1 LNNTFLRHGADSVPS
16 VRAAVMRAVGRPL
29 TIEDVDIDPPQ
40 EQEVLIDVAAAGL
53 CHSDLRFL
61 EGSFDHPLP
70 TVLGHEVAGTVAAV
84 GDAVT
89 EVAVGD
95 HVVMSISVSC
105 GTCPLCRSGRSH
117 LCVDKGATRRRA
129 GQPSRLSQA
138 GSPITQFLDLSAFA
152 EQILVHESAVVG
164 IGEDVPFEHA
174 AVLGC
179 GVATGLGA
187 ALNTARVQP
196 GDSVVVIGCGGVGLS
211 AVQGARI
218 AGAHQIIAIDPVPE
232 KLDLAMRLGA
242 TEVVDA
248 ADPGLVP
255 AVVSLSDGLGV
266 DHVIE
271 AVGRVPSIEQGFA
284 MTRRGGTVTV
294 VGLVPGG
301 STVNIPTDDLFYERR
316 LQGSVMGSND
326 FKRDVP
332 RYLEMWRDGTLNLGD
347 LVTRRITLEEVN
359 EGFAAMS
366 AGRHPRILI
375 DFS

>member
-1 LNNTFLRHGADSVPS
+1 MVTGDTVTTM
-16 VRAAVMRAVGRPL
+16 RAAVMRAVGAAL
-29 TIEDVDIDPPQ
+29 TIEDVDLDTPAGR
-40 EQEVLIDVAAAGL
+40 EVLVDVVAAGL

-70 TVLGHEVAGTVAAV
+70 TVLGHEVAGIVAAV
-84 GDAVT
+84 GARVT
-89 EVAVGD
+89 EVGVGD

-105 GTCPLCRSGRSH
+105 GVCPLCTSGRSH
-117 LCVDKGATRRRA
+117 LCMDKGATRRTPD
-129 GQPSRLSQA
+129 QPSRMTLGGQ
-138 GSPITQFLDLSAFA
+138 PIPQFLDLSAFA
-152 EQILVHESAVVG
+152 EQMLVHESAVVR
-164 IGEDVPFEHA
+164 IDDDIPFDYA

-187 ALNTARVQP
+187 VLNTARVGA

-218 AGAHQIIAIDPVPE
+218 AGASQIIAVDPMPA
-232 KLDLAMRLGA
+232 KLDLAMKLGA
-242 TEVVDA
+242 TAAVDA
-248 ADPGLVP
+248 AGPDVVS
-255 AVVSLSDGLGV
+255 AVVSLAEGLGA

-271 AVGRVPSIEQGFA
+271 AVGRIDSIEQGFA

-294 VGLVPGG
+294 VGLVPAG
-301 STVNIPTDDLFYERR
+301 SKVAIPTDDLFYERR

-332 RYLEMWRDGTLNLGD
+332 RYLEMYQAGTLKLGD
-347 LVTRRITLEEVN
+347 LITERITLDQIN
-359 EGFAAMS
+359 DGFAALE

-375 DFS
+375 DFD